1 MPTISILLRQKEER
15 VICSFSCSDVKI
27 NDMFI
32 VGEGYIGVAQSYFT
46 EENTQDLSEYVCTNG
61 TIEGYD
67 GPDQD
72 YRQYGFVYD
81 DHYETYHGEKCLGYY
96 GHHYSDG
103 LMLIGNRVKNEKV
116 FLSLFKDLKSSE
128 GSAYQRITESL
139 SKNKVVGFDSECE
152 QYGISCSSISY
163 IEYNKDGSVKR
174 LIEYVGKDMDPI
186 DVLLLPQKT
195 IHKRL

>member
-27 NDMFI
+27 SDMFI
-32 VGEGYIGVAQSYFT
+32 VGEDYIGVAQSYFT

-67 GPDQD
+67 EPDQD

-81 DHYETYHGEKCLGYY
+81 GHYEAHHGEKCLGYY

-103 LMLIGNRVKNEKV
+103 LLLIGNRVKNEKV
-116 FLSLFKDLKSSE
+116 FLSLFNDLKSSE

-163 IEYNKDGSVKR
+163 IEYDKDGSVKR

-186 DVLLLPQKT
+186 ECLLLP
-195 IHKRL
+195 